1 MGQLELQDCFAPY
14 FDPKQEIEVKNP
26 APKRPAQ
33 SPRAK
38 SAISMPGMAAISRK
52 AKPPQGATKPP
63 SGNQQMK

>member
-14 FDPKQEIEVKNP
+14 FDPKQEIEVKNA

-33 SPRAK
+33 SPRTK
-38 SAISMPGMAAISRK
+38 SAISMAAISRK